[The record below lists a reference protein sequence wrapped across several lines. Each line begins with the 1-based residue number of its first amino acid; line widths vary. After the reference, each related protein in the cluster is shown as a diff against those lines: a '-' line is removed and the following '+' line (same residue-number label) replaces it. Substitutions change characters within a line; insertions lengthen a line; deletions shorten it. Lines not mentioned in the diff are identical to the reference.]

1 MTSPV
6 STFGALAIIAVTA
19 LCTFVT
25 RAVPFAFFGG
35 KKGSPAWITYL
46 GQVLPPA
53 IIAILVVYCLRGI
66 TPTSYPFGIP
76 ELVSVAVAAVLQK
89 YKHNN
94 LLSILCSTALYMFL
108 VQTVFHS

>member
-35 KKGSPAWITYL
+35 KKGSPAWIT
-46 GQVLPPA
+46 
-53 IIAILVVYCLRGI
+53 RG
-66 TPTSYPFGIP
+66 GG
-76 ELVSVAVAAVLQK
+76 
-89 YKHNN
+89 H
-94 LLSILCSTALYMFL
+94 
-108 VQTVFHS
+108 